1 MAFPKV
7 FVTRQIG
14 DDALSRLDKELDL
27 KVWEDYFPPS
37 REQLLVATKDSVGIL
52 TMLTDQ
58 IDGSFLSQRRSLK
71 VVSNMATG
79 VDNVDVDA
87 ASMNQVLVGSTPGV
101 LTDTC
106 AEFVLALLLASA
118 RRLAEGEH
126 AIRDG
131 SWKVWHPSFL
141 LGRDLNQSTLGIIG
155 LGNIGL
161 QVAIR
166 AKAFG
171 MKTVYFQR
179 TRNHDLEAQY
189 GIEFV
194 PSLGALLGLADF
206 VSIHVPLTEQTYHL
220 IGQKELDGM
229 KKTGVLINTSR
240 GPVVD
245 QKALLAS
252 LKNEVIAGAALDVFE
267 TEPINPS
274 DPLLKLPNV
283 VATPHIGSASIATRT
298 KMAIMAAENLRCGV
312 LGLPMPHCV
321 NLKRLSG

>member
-1 MAFPKV
+1 MVFPKV

-14 DDALSRLDKELDL
+14 DEALSRLDKELEL
-27 KVWEDYFPPS
+27 KVWQDYFPPS
-37 REQLLVATKDSVGIL
+37 REQLLEETKDSVGVL

-58 IDGSFLSQRRSLK
+58 IDGSFLSQRRSIK

-79 VDNVDVDA
+79 VDNVDIEA
-87 ASMNQVLVGSTPGV
+87 ASKNRVLVGSTPGV

-118 RRLAEGEH
+118 RRLSEGEQ

-141 LGRDLNQSTLGIIG
+141 LGRDLHQSILGIIG

-171 MKTVYFQR
+171 MKILYFQR
-179 TRNHDLEAQY
+179 NRNHDLESRY

-194 PSLGALLGLADF
+194 PNLEALLGLADF
-206 VSIHVPLTEQTYHL
+206 VSIHVPLTDQTYQL
-220 IGQKELDGM
+220 IGEKELDVM
-229 KKTGVLINTSR
+229 KNSAVLINTSR

-245 QKALLAS
+245 QKALLES
-252 LKNEVIAGAALDVFE
+252 LKKGVIAGAALDVFE

-283 VATPHIGSASIATRT
+283 VAPPYIGSASIATRT
-298 KMAIMAAENLRCGV
+298 KMVVMAAENLRCGV
-312 LGLPMPHCV
+312 LGMPMPHCV
-321 NLKRLSG
+321 NLERLSR